1 MGEDDE
7 DYDEEEEE
15 EEDDEDDEDY
25 DEEDFE
31 EEEGSDTEQ
40 TKKQKPVDALFSGM
54 EEPGADFYD
63 NGIGESPDA
72 NMIRVQIDSEKL
84 LSDIGHYYRGDRKVP
99 KGGRLVWEQT
109 KSKKDRLL
117 NDYGYTKLM
126 EINLKYINPNTILS
140 AYTEMR
146 IYAILSRL
154 GHELRKFIL
163 LNYKKIGLDSK
174 EKESQYTILVVT
186 TLHMIESAYRRAIG
200 AETFREINQ
209 SRLGGNLRDPRQA
222 EPIVTPKKSFLQRL
236 AGL

>member
-1 MGEDDE
+1 MGEEEEYDDEEDEGDEE
-7 DYDEEEEE
+7 DYDDDF
-15 EEDDEDDEDY
+15 DDEE
-25 DEEDFE
+25 FE
-31 EEEGSDTEQ
+31 EEQEPNVDKKKPHKKIGS
-40 TKKQKPVDALFSGM
+40 LFSGI
-54 EEPGADFYD
+54 EEPAADMFD
-63 NGIGESPDA
+63 TGFGESPDA

-99 KGGRLVWEQT
+99 KNGKLVWETT

-140 AYTEMR
+140 AYTELR
-146 IYAILSRL
+146 IYQILSRL

-163 LNYKKIGLDSK
+163 LNYKKIGLDTK
-174 EKESQYTILVVT
+174 EKESQYTILVIT
-186 TLHMIESAYRRAIG
+186 TLHMIESSYRRAIG
-200 AETFREINQ
+200 AKTFEDINQ
-209 SRLGGNLRDPRQA
+209 SRLGMSLRENKPT